1 MDTTSATPET
11 VDDARRREL
20 WKLHRELG
28 PTVSSALEDPKTVE
42 VLLNADG
49 RLWQEKLSEP
59 MREIG
64 TMPAVQAEA
73 IVRTVA
79 AMLKRTVTREHPWVE
94 GQLPDGSRFAGQ
106 IPPLVSAPVFSI
118 RKRASAVFPLS
129 DYVASGIMTAA
140 QKETICQAVNDHR
153 NFLISGSTGTGKTT
167 MVNAIIAEIV
177 RQFPG
182 QRLLIL
188 EDTDEIQCPAE
199 NSQKYLT
206 SPEVSMTQLVRL
218 TMRMRPDRLMIGETR
233 GPEALDWMD
242 ACNTGHPGGVCTLH
256 SNNARA
262 ALSRLRMLVSR
273 HPESPKPVEPLIGEV
288 MPIIIHIIRDPERG
302 RRVREILEVTGF
314 GPEGYQTQAL

>member
-1 MDTTSATPET
+1 MEDATESE
-11 VDDARRREL
+11 RREL
-20 WKLHRELG
+20 RKLRADLG
-28 PTVSSALEDPKTVE
+28 PIVLDALSDPKTVE

-49 RLWQEKLSEP
+49 RLWQERLGEP

-64 TMPAVQAEA
+64 TMPAWQAEA
-73 IVRTVA
+73 VIRTVA
-79 AMLKRTVTREHPWVE
+79 AILKRVVTREIPWVE

-118 RKRASAVFPLS
+118 RKRASAVFPLRQ
-129 DYVASGIMTAA
+129 YVEDGIMTDA
-140 QKETICQAVNDHR
+140 QREVLRRAVHDHR
-153 NFLISGSTGTGKTT
+153 NLLISGSTGTGKTT
-167 MVNAIIAEIV
+167 LVNSVIDEVV

-188 EDTDEIQCPAE
+188 EDTDEIQCPAQ

-218 TMRMRPDRLMIGETR
+218 TMRMRPDRLLVGEVR
-233 GPEALDWMD
+233 GPEALDWLD

-256 SNNARA
+256 ANNARA

-273 HPESPKPVEPLIGEV
+273 HPEHPKPIEPLIAEV
-288 MPIIIHIIRDPERG
+288 MPIVMHITRDPERG
-302 RRVREILEVTGF
+302 RVVREVLEVTGY
-314 GPEGYQTQAL
+314 GPDGYQAQAL